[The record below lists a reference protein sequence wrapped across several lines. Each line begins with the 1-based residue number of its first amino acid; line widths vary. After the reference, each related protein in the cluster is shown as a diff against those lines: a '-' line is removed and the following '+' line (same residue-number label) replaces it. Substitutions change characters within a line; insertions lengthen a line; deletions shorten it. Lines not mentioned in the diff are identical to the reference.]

1 MSMRVLWVTGISL
14 VVGGNAVV
22 PVLQTLERPAFEVTS
37 VKPNKSGGPPGAQSL
52 SSGDRVTMTN
62 VPLRTVI
69 QAAYGIDGSQLIGG
83 SSWIGSERFDIIAIA
98 DARASVNQLQLMLR
112 TLLAERFK
120 LAVHTETRQ
129 LSVYALVVARGD
141 GKLGPH
147 LRRSEID
154 CAALLAAPANDRRSD
169 PPELGATP
177 PCVIVPWWPIAARA
191 ITMSQLAD
199 VVSSIVK
206 RVVWDRTGLN
216 GTFDLELQWTPDLPP
231 RAPGGRPPDEPAT
244 LNGHIVDPNGPSIFT
259 ALQEQLGL
267 KLDSQPG
274 PVTVLIIDGV
284 EKPAAD

>member
-1 MSMRVLWVTGISL
+1 VAFEASENGRTGL
-14 VVGGNAVV
+14 LG
-22 PVLQTLERPAFEVTS
+22 LERGTIGLTLDSPM
-37 VKPNKSGGPPGAQSL
+37 
-52 SSGDRVTMTN
+52 D
-62 VPLRTVI
+62 
-69 QAAYGIDGSQLIGG
+69 AYGIDGPQLIGG
-83 SSWIGSERFDIIAIA
+83 SSWIGSERFDIIAKA

-120 LAVHTETRQ
+120 LTVHTETRQ
-129 LSVYALVVARGD
+129 LSAYALVVARGD

-177 PCVIVPWWPIAARA
+177 PCFIVPWWPIAARA

-231 RAPGGRPPDEPAT
+231 RAPEGRPPDVPAT